1 MQYTDEYL
9 RDNQNESKSANDGM
23 NSVGKDGT
31 AEFHFVCDNEQHAKA
46 NESSSDD
53 MQYLMNGSILINH
66 WSICKTVIKIV
77 LSFSEYLPLW
87 ERRSQRV
94 SDFERLQCPQRW
106 KLKFQWSCIEDAYWT
121 ALTPWFEY
129 RWQLTQ
135 RLLKQLE
142 EHGTGEYDPRGE
154 STGAAQWIELVND
167 WRLVDIA
174 WADLVRVES

>member
-66 WSICKTVIKIV
+66 
-77 LSFSEYLPLW
+77 
-87 ERRSQRV
+87 
-94 SDFERLQCPQRW
+94 
-106 KLKFQWSCIEDAYWT
+106 
-121 ALTPWFEY
+121 
-129 RWQLTQ
+129 
-135 RLLKQLE
+135 
-142 EHGTGEYDPRGE
+142 
-154 STGAAQWIELVND
+154 
-167 WRLVDIA
+167 
-174 WADLVRVES
+174 